1 MNHLGKS
8 RQVGEEGN
16 TVTSSPTKQPTR
28 KTFYCF
34 THHNYEEHIDE
45 IIRQYQLI
53 SKKGIIGFEICPT
66 SGKKHLQGFLAL
78 KKPMR
83 ISEIKITG
91 NPHLEACRGDEEQ
104 NIKYCSKEGNFI
116 KWGFPKPLKILL
128 DSQLY
133 DWQNKLLDTI
143 KTEPDDRSVNWY
155 WSAQGGTGKSSFC
168 KYLVYNM
175 KAIVCGKGNYADII
189 NIVFNSDMDQC
200 NLIIFDLPRNNG
212 NKISY
217 SAIESIKN
225 GMVCNTK
232 YETGSKIF
240 NAPHIVVFANSPP
253 EYELLS
259 QDRWSVFCI
268 DTV

>member
-1 MNHLGKS
+1 
-8 RQVGEEGN
+8 VGEEGN
-16 TVTSSPTKQPTR
+16 TVTSSPPKQPSR

-34 THHNYEEHIDE
+34 THHNYENQIDE
-45 IIRQYQLI
+45 IIRQYQSI

-66 SGKKHLQGFLAL
+66 SGKKHLQGFIHLN
-78 KKPMR
+78 KPMR
-83 ISEIKITG
+83 ITEIKIIG
-91 NPHLEACRGDEEQ
+91 QPHFEACRGDEEQ

-116 KWGFPKPLKILL
+116 KWGFPKPLKILQ
-128 DSQLY
+128 DTELY
-133 DWQNKLLDTI
+133 DWQKDLLD
-143 KTEPDDRSVNWY
+143 KLKSEPDDRTVNWL
-155 WSAQGGTGKSSFC
+155 WSSEGGTGKSSFC
-168 KYLVYNM
+168 KYLVFHM
-175 KAIVCGKGNYADII
+175 KAVVCGKGSYSDII
-189 NIVFNSDMDQC
+189 NIVFNSDMDTC

-259 QDRWSVFCI
+259 QDRWSVLCI
-268 DTV
+268 DKV

>member
-1 MNHLGKS
+1 MNNLGNL

-16 TVTSSPTKQPTR
+16 TVTSSPKKQPSR

-34 THHNYEEHIDE
+34 TLFKYEHFYDD
-45 IIRQYQLI
+45 IIRQLKLI
-53 SKKGIIGFEICPT
+53 STKGIVGKEICPT
-66 SGKKHLQGFLAL
+66 TGHTHLQGFIAL

-83 ISEIKITG
+83 ITELKICGSPHWEAAIASE
-91 NPHLEACRGDEEQ
+91 EA
-104 NIKYCSKEGNFI
+104 NMKYCSKEGDFL
-116 KWGFPKPLKILL
+116 KWGFPKPLKILQESDFYL
-128 DSQLY
+128 
-133 DWQNKLLDTI
+133 WQTNLKNILL
-143 KTEPDDRSVNWY
+143 TEPDDRTVNWF
-155 WSAQGGTGKSSFC
+155 WSAEGGTGKSSFC
-168 KYLVYNM
+168 KYLVYNFN
-175 KAIVCGKGNYADII
+175 AIVCGKGNYADIV
-189 NIVFNSDMDQC
+189 NIIFNSNMDTT
-200 NLIIFDLPRNNG
+200 NIIIFDLPRNNG

-225 GMVCNTK
+225 GMICNTK

-268 DTV
+268 DK